1 MVGDG
6 STPSAGGGRRRLGRT
21 GAAVYPIGLGAMP
34 LSLEGR
40 PPPEQACEVIRAF
53 VEGGGTLIDTA
64 NAYCIDNSEM
74 GHNER
79 LIRDCVRRL
88 GVRDRILIATKGGL
102 TRPQGRWETD
112 GRPAW
117 IRASCEKS
125 LQDLGVACIDL
136 YQLHAVDPKVPFT
149 ETLGE
154 MIRLREEG
162 KIRWIGLSNV
172 DAVQLQTALRQVEIA
187 SVQNRCHVMAARDL
201 ANGLVDLCG
210 RLGVAY
216 IAHSPVGGHHGH
228 VELARRPLMQ
238 ELAARHGCT
247 PYAIALAWLLAQG
260 DHVIPIPG
268 ASRVQSIRDSLAAT
282 RIRLDAGELARLDAM
297 ARG

>member
-1 MVGDG
+1 MTGDD
-6 STPSAGGGRRRLGRT
+6 SKPRTAPRRLGRT
-21 GAAVYPIGLGAMP
+21 GAAVHPIGLGAMP

-40 PPPEQACEVIRAF
+40 PAPEQACEVIRAF

-64 NAYCIDNSEM
+64 NVYCIDDGEI

-88 GVRDRILIATKGGL
+88 GVRDRVLIATKGGL

-125 LQDLGVACIDL
+125 LEDLDVACIDL

-149 ETLGE
+149 DTLGA
-154 MIRLREEG
+154 MVRLREEG
-162 KIRWIGLSNV
+162 KVRSIGLSNV
-172 DAVQLQTALRQVEIA
+172 DAGQLQTAMQHVEIV
-187 SVQNRCHVMAARDL
+187 SVQNRCHLLAARDL
-201 ANGLVDLCG
+201 ASGLIDLCA
-210 RLGVAY
+210 RNGVTY
-216 IAHSPVGGHHGH
+216 IAHSPVGGHYGH
-228 VELARRPLMQ
+228 VELARQPLLQ

-247 PYAIALAWLLAQG
+247 PYGIALAWLLALG

-282 RIRLDAGELARLDAM
+282 RIRLDNAELARLDAM
-297 ARG
+297 ARR